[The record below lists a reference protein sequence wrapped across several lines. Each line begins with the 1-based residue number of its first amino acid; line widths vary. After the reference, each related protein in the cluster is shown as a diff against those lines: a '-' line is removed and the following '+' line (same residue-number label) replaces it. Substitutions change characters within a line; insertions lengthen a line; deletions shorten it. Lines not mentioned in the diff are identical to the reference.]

1 MRKNRPGPM
10 GPVMLVISVALLF
23 GLSCGGDGVD
33 RAAVDRHKKLAGELR
48 DSKLYRGA
56 IEEYREILSQQAID
70 LRTRAN
76 INYLIGRIYYENLAD
91 YKQAAA
97 YYIRARS
104 LDPDGSFVGEAS
116 RNLVAA
122 LEKMGH
128 ILDAKRQLNA
138 AADIEPPP
146 KLEGDVEVARVGGD
160 PVWQSEID
168 EQIQAMPPE
177 TQKQFTS
184 RNAKV
189 EYVHNYVAVELLYR
203 AAVREDYGSDPDI
216 QKQQRLLHKK
226 LLVDKYILDKVM
238 PQITVDTS
246 DVRNY
251 YLARKVER
259 YHDAPYDS
267 VMAQVFLDYQTE
279 KAEAA
284 FSDYIAML
292 ARAEKVE
299 FFDQTV
305 Q

>member
-91 YKQAAA
+91 YEQAAA

-177 TQKQFTS
+177 TQKQ
-184 RNAKV
+184 
-189 EYVHNYVAVELLYR
+189 
-203 AAVREDYGSDPDI
+203 
-216 QKQQRLLHKK
+216 
-226 LLVDKYILDKVM
+226 
-238 PQITVDTS
+238 
-246 DVRNY
+246 
-251 YLARKVER
+251 
-259 YHDAPYDS
+259 
-267 VMAQVFLDYQTE
+267 
-279 KAEAA
+279 
-284 FSDYIAML
+284 
-292 ARAEKVE
+292 
-299 FFDQTV
+299 
-305 Q
+305 